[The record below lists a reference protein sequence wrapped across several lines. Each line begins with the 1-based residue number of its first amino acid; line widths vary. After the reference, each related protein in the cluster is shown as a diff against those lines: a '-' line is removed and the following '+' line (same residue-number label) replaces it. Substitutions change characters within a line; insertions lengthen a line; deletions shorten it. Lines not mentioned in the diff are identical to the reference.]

1 MVQRSTAAMQPLPP
15 LPEPEEVALRHS
27 RALAELIQREIT
39 AAGGW
44 ISFEHYM
51 RLALYAPGLGYY
63 SGGSA
68 KFGGRGDFVTA
79 PEMSSLYG
87 RALARQGAQ
96 VLELTGGDILEFGAG
111 TGKLAFDLL
120 LELEKLD
127 SLPARY
133 FILEV
138 SAELQQRQRELFERC
153 ARHLLSRVTWLEYLP
168 EHFNGLIVANEVLD
182 AMPVHLLVWRGA
194 QLFERGVTL
203 RNNGF
208 DWSERPLTEGADREL
223 LAAARRLPVHFGSGA
238 DMANQE
244 YVSEINLSARHFM
257 HTLGNLLERGV
268 ILLIDYGFGEGE
280 YYHPQRNHGTLMC
293 HYRHRVHDNP
303 FYLPGLQDITSHVDF
318 SAIAKAGLNS
328 GLDLL
333 GYANQAHF
341 LINCGIAEILAQ
353 TPAENVKEY
362 LPLSNQLQKLVSPAE
377 MGELFKA
384 AAFGKNIQGSLIGF
398 SHGDRRHVL

>member
-1 MVQRSTAAMQPLPP
+1 MQ
-15 LPEPEEVALRHS
+15 
-27 RALAELIQREIT
+27 
-39 AAGGW
+39 
-44 ISFEHYM
+44 
-51 RLALYAPGLGYY
+51 LALYALASEYY
-63 SGGSA
+63 SGGAA
-68 KFGGRGDFVTA
+68 KFSRKGDFVTA
-79 PEMSSLYG
+79 PEMSPLYG

-153 ARHLLSRVTWLEYLP
+153 AHHLLSRVIWLEYLP

-208 DWSERPLTEGADREL
+208 DWGERPLTEGADREL

-293 HYRHRVHDNP
+293 HYRHRLHDNP

-318 SAIAKAGLNS
+318 SAIANAGLELWPRLAWVRQPGCIPDRLRHPGPLARRRRSRIRGVPARS
-328 GLDLL
+328 GRGTEADVACRN
-333 GYANQAHF
+333 GR
-341 LINCGIAEILAQ
+341 
-353 TPAENVKEY
+353 TV
-362 LPLSNQLQKLVSPAE
+362 
-377 MGELFKA
+377 
-384 AAFGKNIQGSLIGF
+384 QGSSVWKKYSGIL
-398 SHGDRRHVL
+398 DRI